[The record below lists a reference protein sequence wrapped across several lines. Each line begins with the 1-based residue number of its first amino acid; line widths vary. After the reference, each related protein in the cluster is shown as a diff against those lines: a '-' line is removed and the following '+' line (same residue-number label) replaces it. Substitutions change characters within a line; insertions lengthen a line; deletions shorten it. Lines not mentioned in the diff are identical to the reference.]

1 MAIPTDLLRSRTP
14 NSRLRDHLRP
24 PVVYGGALQAAA
36 LVAFVGLE
44 LTMDPR
50 VFLVGL
56 AGPALAAV
64 LTAPDAGWVDAPL
77 AGVAGGCGYLL
88 AILAYGGYVASDYP
102 YVAATWV
109 FGEYVGL
116 ALTHAIML
124 LPAFAF
130 FGLFVGGGVGYAKR
144 VRRRR
149 RA

>member
-1 MAIPTDLLRSRTP
+1 MALPTEFVRSHTP

-24 PVVYGGALQAAA
+24 PVVYGALLQAAA
-36 LVAFVGLE
+36 LIAFVGIE

-56 AGPALAAV
+56 IGPVLAAL

-77 AGVAGGCGYLL
+77 AGVAGGCCYLL
-88 AILAYGGYVASDYP
+88 TVLAYGGYVASGFP

-109 FGEYVGL
+109 FGEYVAL
-116 ALTHAIML
+116 ALAHGIML

-130 FGLFVGGGVGYAKR
+130 FGLFVGGIVGYAKR

-149 RA
+149 S